1 MASVALALAAS
12 LAAFAPQATPRDSDD
27 AASSSAAPDVLPR
40 GERDDAAARASWD
53 AGVKAFSEGRMKDAI
68 VHFEATYRDS
78 GRPGPLFSLGQAHRH
93 RWEDEGE
100 RDPRQRQL
108 AILRY
113 QQYLELDPDG
123 RRRVEAERFIRELSY
138 IDELEDL
145 GDAPQIFTRLSLT
158 SRTPD
163 AHASIDGGPPAPLP
177 YTPDLPPGRHDVTF
191 TAEGFHP
198 QRRAVDLREGSTLP
212 LEADLEPL
220 AARLTV
226 RAPAAAQLYIDGDR
240 VARPPSSRPI
250 AVRPGR
256 RQVGVALRG
265 HALYVREL
273 DLGRDEAHRIDVAF
287 ERTGQRKVSLAAI
300 AVGACAITASSV
312 LMGLAFAAQRD
323 ARAIESE
330 GSLDDERYAQAVRLQ
345 DRRDSMRNAAIAT
358 VVSGAVLTATG
369 VILYLVDRPPVGS
382 MLHAPSRTA
391 SRRARALTA
400 MRRASLTSWGQR

>member
-1 MASVALALAAS
+1 MAGVVLTLAVS
-12 LAAFAPQATPRDSDD
+12 LAVFAPQPAPRTE
-27 AASSSAAPDVLPR
+27 AAARPSTAPDVLPR
-40 GERDDAAARASWD
+40 GERDDAAARAAWD
-53 AGVKAFSEGRMKDAI
+53 AGVQAFSEGRMTDAI
-68 VHFEATYRDS
+68 VKFEATYRDS

-93 RWEDEGE
+93 RWEDE

-113 QQYLELDPDG
+113 QQYLELDPAG
-123 RRRVEAERFIRELSY
+123 RRRVEAQRFIRELSY

-145 GDAPQIFTRLSLT
+145 GDGPQIFTRLSLT
-158 SRTPD
+158 SRTPG
-163 AHASIDGGPPAPLP
+163 ARVAIDGGPPTALP
-177 YTPDLPPGRHDVTF
+177 FTPDLPPGRHDVTF
-191 TAEGFHP
+191 FADGFHA
-198 QRRAVDLREGSTLP
+198 QHRAVELREGSTLP
-212 LEADLEPL
+212 LEGDLEPL

-226 RAPAAAQLYIDGDR
+226 RAPAAALLYIDGDR

-250 AVRPGR
+250 AVQPGR

-273 DLGRDEAHRIDVAF
+273 ELGRDEAHRIDVAL

-300 AVGACAITASSV
+300 AVGSSAITASAV

-323 ARAIESE
+323 ARAIEAE

-358 VVSGAVLTATG
+358 VVSGAVLTAAG
-369 VILYLVDRPPVGS
+369 IILYLVDRPPVGS
-382 MLHAPSRTA
+382 MLHAPSRNA
-391 SRRARALTA
+391 SRRGRALA
-400 MRRASLTSWGQR
+400 AIRRASVTAWRRP